1 MSLFGNAITV
11 LQSLG
16 FFSVVLPFLLI
27 YSIVYGTL
35 VRTKI
40 FGEGASQINAMVA
53 FTIALI
59 FVAAANVVNI
69 MELFVPWVGLIAI
82 FVVSAM
88 MLSVLILGGD
98 IDEFAKRYRTPAI
111 GLIIIALFYA
121 LFSVA
126 GWFESIGD
134 TLFGGKSNMIMGL
147 ISMEDLLG
155 VVVLLGIIGAMMFV
169 TKGSSKGGG
178 GPA

>member
-11 LQSLG
+11 LESLG

-40 FGEGASQINAMVA
+40 FGEGAAQINAMVA

-59 FVAAANVVNI
+59 FVAAANVVDVMSTFI
-69 MELFVPWVGLIAI
+69 PWVGLIAI

-98 IDEFAKRYRTPAI
+98 IEAFAKQYKAPAI
-111 GLIIIALFYA
+111 GLIIVAMFYA

-126 GWFESIGD
+126 GWFEAIGD
-134 TLFGGKSNMIMGL
+134 SLFSSKGDLLMG
-147 ISMEDLLG
+147 IVSVEDLLG
-155 VVVLLGIIGAMMFV
+155 VVVLLGIIGAMMVV
-169 TKGSSKGGG
+169 TKGGTKGGG
-178 GPA
+178 GK